1 VVEQVQ
7 LEVYL
12 ILMEVAEVEQEV
24 LENHLEQ
31 LLVVTQLLL

>member
-12 ILMEVAEVEQEV
+12 ILMEVAEVEQVV
-24 LENHLEQ
+24 LENLQEQ
-31 LLVVTQLLL
+31 LQVVTQLLL